1 MTSETQERELWL
13 MGLGKGPQRGATV
26 LEYLKQAGYGA
37 KAAGFDAFSSG
48 RPLGIVLDI
57 SPFSADG
64 WGILLQLKCNPETR
78 AIPILPVYLGEDG
91 RVGGVFP
98 VAGFFVLPADADHL
112 LDRLTALRL
121 SEDAEEYDLQAMVVS
136 RKGEESVA
144 RPVTS
149 VGFEVVNAYTGKEAV
164 ALATIGHPYMMFCSL
179 MLSDMCAF
187 ELLDRLR
194 LYPQTRNT
202 PFFVL
207 IKDAMK
213 DGERHAMSRQVG
225 HLVRKKGLTAEEF
238 VSHLRKRPTPRDDES
253 GQ

>member
-1 MTSETQERELWL
+1 MTSGIQERELWV
-13 MGLGKGPQRGATV
+13 MGLGDRTHRSGIVEG
-26 LEYLKQAGYGA
+26 YIKQAGYGVRP
-37 KAAGFDAFSSG
+37 AGLDAFETG

-64 WGILLQLKCNPETR
+64 WGVLLRLSSSPETCT
-78 AIPILPVYLGEDG
+78 IPILPVYLGEDG
-91 RVGGVFP
+91 GVGGVFP
-98 VAGFFVLPADADHL
+98 VAGFFVVPADADYL
-112 LDRLTALRL
+112 VNRLAVLGL
-121 SEDAEEYDLQAMVVS
+121 SEEAEDYDLQAMVAS

-164 ALATIGHPYMMFCSL
+164 ALATIGRPYMVFCSL

-202 PFFVL
+202 PFFVM
-207 IKDAMK
+207 IKETMK
-213 DGERHAMSRQVG
+213 DGERQAISRQISS
-225 HLVRKKGLTAEEF
+225 LVRKRGLTVDEF
-238 VSHLRKRPTPRDDES
+238 VPYLRRKP
-253 GQ
+253 